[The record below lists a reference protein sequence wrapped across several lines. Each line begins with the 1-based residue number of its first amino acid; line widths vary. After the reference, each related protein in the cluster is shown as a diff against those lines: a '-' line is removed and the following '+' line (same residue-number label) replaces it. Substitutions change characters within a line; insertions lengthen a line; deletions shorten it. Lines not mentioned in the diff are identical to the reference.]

1 VSAQVDVSPIAA
13 APIPAEALRRFDLRF
28 QLTWLL
34 LATGVVLLSMLMQ
47 LHDSQQVNIP
57 FTQTPMPELCSFR
70 RFTGMDCAGCGMTRC
85 FISLGHG
92 DVAKAWSYNPAGI
105 LLYAM
110 VLFQIPFRAW
120 QFWRLRRGQ
129 QPVHLGRL
137 SYAAM
142 IVLAVLMVGQWG
154 IKQVAC
160 LF

>member
-1 VSAQVDVSPIAA
+1 MSAQADVKPIAV
-13 APIPAEALRRFDLRF
+13 PPVPADVLRRFDRRF

-34 LATGVVLLSMLMQ
+34 LASGVVLLSMLMQ
-47 LHDSQQVNIP
+47 LRDSLQVNIP
-57 FTQTPMPELCSFR
+57 FTQTPMPEMCSFR

-120 QFWRLRRGQ
+120 QLWRIRSGQ

-137 SYAAM
+137 SYAAV
-142 IVLAVLMVGQWG
+142 IVLGVLMVAQWG
-154 IKQVAC
+154 IKQAAF